1 MTDARVVVER
11 TFRAESGRA
20 LATLARMLGDL
31 EAAEDAV
38 QEAFV
43 EALRTWP
50 DRGVP
55 DRPGAWITTTA
66 RNRALDRLRR
76 EARRPDREAAA
87 GREALGAA
95 RRAPPALRVDRAGPG

>member
-1 MTDARVVVER
+1 
-11 TFRAESGRA
+11 
-20 LATLARMLGDL
+20 MLGDL
-31 EAAEDAV
+31 EVAEDAV

-76 EARRPDREAAA
+76 EARRPAREAAA
-87 GREALGAA
+87 ERDPTLGAA
-95 RRAPPALRVDRAGPG
+95 SAADGAPAHAAANDEVVTRWTTTSCG